1 MELEYCATIL
11 EVLFKKFKHTK
22 MTAQTDDVHTEG
34 RTLTERALN

>member
-1 MELEYCATIL
+1 MELQFCATIL

-22 MTAQTDDVHTEG
+22 MNTQTVDVYTEG